1 MTSPEPASEPDAGG
15 ALSGAEDQRSA
26 GDQRSSEDQRSGRD
40 GHHEE
45 TSSNLSRVTDQ
56 VVDPDEDDAPSPEF
70 VVHEGQPLD
79 PNVQTMVWVIRLNGD
94 KELLA
99 TYPGWRVRILDPFDV
114 PQSRRFHLSDRRQV
128 FAIFP
133 RVESRVLR
141 DSWPLN
147 INRVLEKPWHG
158 NVHFYEAQGPGD
170 MFKPFGL
177 EMPPSKK
184 PPQGRGQPPLPPG
197 HPGHGSSSSSSKP
210 SSFGGGAGSA
220 GHYKHQYG
228 GPAVCA
234 QQNKAAQSVSEFKM
248 DDTDGDGRWH
258 EVCEMDA
265 NDDDDESLR
274 HVDSAME
281 SSSTCEP
288 TASKVFQLNML
299 KSCLKRRTPPSNRS
313 PIAQLMSWSLSNAA
327 QTFLHRI
334 ARSYGAQ
341 EEPDERSNKQ
351 SPGIYLCHDGQ
362 RGQERQDE
370 SKDGDSKVR
379 DSMVSSGDSPR
390 VAAQHHALTDG
401 SGLPAEE
408 GRGDRCG
415 GHRERWGQEQEA
427 DQIQG
432 QGESHR
438 MDSSG
443 HWQASETVYG
453 TEVLGEG
460 TQPVQP
466 PSRVPTLQ
474 SQSIRPVVGVPEVR
488 IPLGEV
494 RCGPCGILDQH
505 GGSRNTGL
513 PKPEDRGGHVSPV
526 LASSK
531 IQAGSGGS
539 GAEAQQGGEDR
550 DGAWRHWINYNRTAD
565 DKPSGDRQGTI
576 YLQRA
581 PDDGT
586 TCEPSSQEGA
596 SLSHRPRRDDG
607 ALGGA
612 FNKQG
617 GAHDQRRGERGMER
631 RSVARRLVHKS
642 QLGGKCGKALGS
654 LLKTHFSKFMV
665 FLCMNC
671 CLAPTTVSAFGT
683 PDLIA
688 WHHDDE
694 FTVKSTDDGFTEP
707 DNFNGDYM
715 TCYVYGHLAQHFAS
729 AQADGFGKLHQMNK
743 DLNRRLVN
751 SLRDNPNILEVY
763 SPPRVTK
770 KAEKFGFT
778 AGGALDLSTG
788 WDFCKPSHQKAA
800 LRLVNELQPVLIVLS
815 PPCTT
820 FSALRN
826 LSNFKRDQATVAQ
839 EEAEGRLHVRFSVQ
853 LARIQLRAGRGFLF
867 EHPRNATSWTTTEL
881 QQLRQQEG
889 VHAVTVDLCRFGLT
903 TSKGAPALKPTLLL
917 TNIEELATV
926 LHRRCE
932 GFHKSHQP
940 LLAGE
945 AALAAKYT
953 PAFVDAILR
962 GLRQH
967 VQSWVK
973 SHHTSADYWEIKDEE
988 VIRHHRIPRR
998 ALFSPKGVAG
1008 CPVELS
1014 KLSSGRTTTM
1024 KFEKGPVRTYSDNW
1038 RTTALPRQTMTSLW
1052 TGTTSFPVQDPILL
1066 PHDWQAAAN
1075 FIVRAAAHPLHA
1087 YITEETAV
1095 QVEWTTA
1102 FPSHRILGGAPLSST
1117 STSSTAAPPQ
1127 FNRFAGPA
1135 GDDLDV
1141 NMLDDVDMNVEEET
1155 SESKAKH
1162 ALRALDLSKPAS
1174 DNILH
1179 PELRRE
1185 LFKIHRNLGHPSLQV
1200 FVRALKH
1207 AGVKNEVLQWT
1218 KNHFKCPI
1226 CERKQQP
1233 SSHRPGKLQR
1243 AMNFNEVVGV
1253 DLIQINAPEIG
1264 DYWMLNCLCWGTDMQ
1279 IVEIVKDKQAST
1291 VLETFCRAWI
1301 AHYGPPALVVADQG
1315 REFIGHQFTD
1325 YLGHLGVP
1333 VHFINA
1339 RSPWE
1344 NGRTERAG
1352 GIFKSRLEAT
1362 LHEVGATT
1370 EDELRLCIQEVV
1382 TAHNRYYNRSGF
1394 TPYQR
1399 AFGTLPR
1406 MPASLLS
1413 DDRIDKQLVLEG
1425 AGDSMKRAW
1434 AIREEAAK
1442 AWLRWQDDESV
1453 RRAVSTRTRT
1463 SDAKDFIVGDLV
1475 YVWRNVPGFKGWT
1488 GPGSIVAL
1496 KGETAWVSMRGFLM
1510 KVAIAQTRKATS
1522 EESLGA
1528 ELVRHLSE
1536 QMLEDLESNAVKYY
1550 RDVEGEGLPDDGSEG
1565 GGYSPSLGPEEA
1577 EPLPGGDSPPEEAEP
1592 SPLAPIAEEPDA
1604 PMEEIQQAPVQPE
1617 GDDAMDGSS
1626 QVSTTEP
1633 SVAPAPSDG
1642 TSQPFSRMGTENT
1655 VPDRRLSGVRVD
1667 EGSGGTMGFGPVREG
1682 PSHAPAM
1689 PYPSPPQ
1696 GIPSWPRPTH
1706 SLYFEVSS
1714 EPATKTPHW
1723 TLDRPTGKY
1732 TMNPPNTS
1740 KFNATEAEAVFNGND
1755 QCMYLTKS
1763 KAKTSPGQVEF
1774 RHLPEKY
1781 KQIFRKSRAKEVT
1794 SLLNSGAIKILS
1806 VEESRK
1812 FAKEHPDHVLTSRYV
1827 DRWKPTDAFGV
1838 LPEEYDEPNF
1848 LPENHSG
1855 LAPKSRWCVVGWKD
1869 PHIHQIERAAPTP
1882 LTSSMYLALQLAA
1895 SRKWVAFGK
1904 DAKTAFLQ
1912 SRPTTRVQKLA
1923 CKMPADE
1930 AFEGYSP
1937 EQLILLLTEV
1947 YGLVSGPAWW
1957 RRSLLELLV
1966 KELQYRVCVYDRCIL
1981 TL

>member
-1 MTSPEPASEPDAGG
+1 M
-15 ALSGAEDQRSA
+15 
-26 GDQRSSEDQRSGRD
+26 
-40 GHHEE
+40 
-45 TSSNLSRVTDQ
+45 
-56 VVDPDEDDAPSPEF
+56 
-70 VVHEGQPLD
+70 
-79 PNVQTMVWVIRLNGD
+79 
-94 KELLA
+94 
-99 TYPGWRVRILDPFDV
+99 
-114 PQSRRFHLSDRRQV
+114 
-128 FAIFP
+128 
-133 RVESRVLR
+133 
-141 DSWPLN
+141 
-147 INRVLEKPWHG
+147 
-158 NVHFYEAQGPGD
+158 
-170 MFKPFGL
+170 
-177 EMPPSKK
+177 
-184 PPQGRGQPPLPPG
+184 
-197 HPGHGSSSSSSKP
+197 
-210 SSFGGGAGSA
+210 
-220 GHYKHQYG
+220 
-228 GPAVCA
+228 
-234 QQNKAAQSVSEFKM
+234 
-248 DDTDGDGRWH
+248 
-258 EVCEMDA
+258 
-265 NDDDDESLR
+265 
-274 HVDSAME
+274 
-281 SSSTCEP
+281 
-288 TASKVFQLNML
+288 
-299 KSCLKRRTPPSNRS
+299 
-313 PIAQLMSWSLSNAA
+313 
-327 QTFLHRI
+327 
-334 ARSYGAQ
+334 
-341 EEPDERSNKQ
+341 
-351 SPGIYLCHDGQ
+351 
-362 RGQERQDE
+362 
-370 SKDGDSKVR
+370 
-379 DSMVSSGDSPR
+379 
-390 VAAQHHALTDG
+390 
-401 SGLPAEE
+401 
-408 GRGDRCG
+408 
-415 GHRERWGQEQEA
+415 
-427 DQIQG
+427 
-432 QGESHR
+432 
-438 MDSSG
+438 
-443 HWQASETVYG
+443 
-453 TEVLGEG
+453 
-460 TQPVQP
+460 
-466 PSRVPTLQ
+466 
-474 SQSIRPVVGVPEVR
+474 
-488 IPLGEV
+488 
-494 RCGPCGILDQH
+494 
-505 GGSRNTGL
+505 
-513 PKPEDRGGHVSPV
+513 
-526 LASSK
+526 
-531 IQAGSGGS
+531 
-539 GAEAQQGGEDR
+539 
-550 DGAWRHWINYNRTAD
+550 
-565 DKPSGDRQGTI
+565 
-576 YLQRA
+576 
-581 PDDGT
+581 
-586 TCEPSSQEGA
+586 
-596 SLSHRPRRDDG
+596 
-607 ALGGA
+607 
-612 FNKQG
+612 
-617 GAHDQRRGERGMER
+617 
-631 RSVARRLVHKS
+631 
-642 QLGGKCGKALGS
+642 
-654 LLKTHFSKFMV
+654 
-665 FLCMNC
+665 
-671 CLAPTTVSAFGT
+671 
-683 PDLIA
+683 
-688 WHHDDE
+688 
-694 FTVKSTDDGFTEP
+694 
-707 DNFNGDYM
+707 
-715 TCYVYGHLAQHFAS
+715 
-729 AQADGFGKLHQMNK
+729 
-743 DLNRRLVN
+743 
-751 SLRDNPNILEVY
+751 
-763 SPPRVTK
+763 TK

-788 WDFCKPSHQKAA
+788 WDFYKPSHQKAA

-1117 STSSTAAPPQ
+1117 SSSSTAAPPQ

-1434 AIREEAAK
+1434 AIREEASK

-1617 GDDAMDGSS
+1617 GDDAMDGRS

-1981 TL
+1981 TLDGPIDPKNPDAPVKTRGFIVLEVDDLLESGDAEHRKKMEWLEKRLKFGKIVNLQETENGGGSGYAGRRIKQMPDFSFTYSMDDYVTNRLHAIKVHRKVLKKDAANIKLNEDEISQLRGTIAAINWSAREGRPDGSASASILSGCFPEPTMKNLYECNQVVELLKNRKVTIRIFPIPEDQIRHLLVADSSFDPTGKTKPQHGWIQGITTPQLNRGEKAPVSLIAWRSKKLRRKAGSTTLCESISLSTALAAMEKQVATFQSFQFSRFDPKSIINDIEIEMGLRGPPTVIASEDPKFVDPLTVALIDAKSVFDSTSSPERQFQGEDDRAALESAIIQESLAKLKARLRWIPHNFNPADGLTKLPQQAHMQPLYDLLDSQNMTIQKEEDELAAGRQGDRRLKSH